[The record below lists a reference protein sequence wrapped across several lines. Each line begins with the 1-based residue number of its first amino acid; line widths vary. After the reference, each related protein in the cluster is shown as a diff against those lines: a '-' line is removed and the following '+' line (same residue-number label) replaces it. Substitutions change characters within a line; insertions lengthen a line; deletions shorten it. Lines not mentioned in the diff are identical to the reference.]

1 MNVHGMVLMRT
12 GAMKE
17 GGMVWMWRHPERG
30 PCLGRAFGFRE
41 WIPPCKTRTS

>member
-17 GGMVWMWRHPERG
+17 GGMVWICDGMM
-30 PCLGRAFGFRE
+30 LMMLMV
-41 WIPPCKTRTS
+41 